1 MCNGIAIIV
10 VKRNDDE
17 IKVYCDPANGSHDK
31 LLSEN
36 VPVEYHNSYIKV
48 EYIFPGELR
57 LDCPDEECRK
67 AATATGLVDEIFSNV
82 LRITPRIIEIIA
94 KNMPRIESWPKELM
108 QDANLQYANLR
119 NVDLW
124 NADLQDANLQDANLQ
139 YANLRNANL
148 RNANLQ
154 DANLRNANLR
164 DANLQYANL
173 QDANLR
179 NANLRDAN
187 LQYANLR
194 DANLQY
200 ANLRNVDLWNA
211 NLLNANLQ
219 GANLLNAD
227 LLGANLQGA
236 NFPEP
241 VGGKFDPAKI
251 KKYREK
257 LGIIIN
263 EVI

>member
-10 VKRNDDE
+10 VKQNDE
-17 IKVYCDPANGSHDK
+17 IKVYCDPKNGSHDK

-67 AATATGLVDEIFSNV
+67 AATATGLVDEIFPNV
-82 LRITPRIIEIIA
+82 LRISPQTTEIIA
-94 KNMPRIESWPKELM
+94 KNIPKIKSWPKDLM
-108 QDANLQYANLR
+108 QYANLQDANLRNANLQDANLWNANLR
-119 NVDLW
+119 
-124 NADLQDANLQDANLQ
+124 NADLQDANLRNANLRN
-139 YANLRNANL
+139 ANLRNADLRNANL

-154 DANLRNANLR
+154 DANLWNANLW
-164 DANLQYANL
+164 NANL
-173 QDANLR
+173 QDANLQ
-179 NANLRDAN
+179 D
-187 LQYANLR
+187 
-194 DANLQY
+194 
-200 ANLRNVDLWNA
+200 
-211 NLLNANLQ
+211 
-219 GANLLNAD
+219 
-227 LLGANLQGA
+227 A

>member
-10 VKRNDDE
+10 VKQNDE
-17 IKVYCDPANGSHDK
+17 IKVYCDPKNGSHDK

-67 AATATGLVDEIFSNV
+67 AATATGLVDEIFPNV
-82 LRITPRIIEIIA
+82 LRISPQTTEIIA
-94 KNMPRIESWPKELM
+94 KNIPKIKSWPKDLM
-108 QDANLQYANLR
+108 QYANLR
-119 NVDLW
+119 
-124 NADLQDANLQDANLQ
+124 NADLQDANLQDANLWN
-139 YANLRNANL
+139 ANLRNANL

-154 DANLRNANLR
+154 DANLWNANLR
-164 DANLQYANL
+164 NANL
-173 QDANLR
+173 QDANLW
-179 NANLRDAN
+179 NANLQDAN
-187 LQYANLR
+187 LQ
-194 DANLQY
+194 D
-200 ANLRNVDLWNA
+200 
-211 NLLNANLQ
+211 
-219 GANLLNAD
+219 
-227 LLGANLQGA
+227 A

>member
-10 VKRNDDE
+10 VKQNDE
-17 IKVYCDPANGSHDK
+17 IKVYCDPKNGSHDK

-108 QDANLQYANLR
+108 QDANLQ
-119 NVDLW
+119 
-124 NADLQDANLQDANLQ
+124 DANLLN
-139 YANLRNANL
+139 
-148 RNANLQ
+148 
-154 DANLRNANLR
+154 
-164 DANLQYANL
+164 
-173 QDANLR
+173 
-179 NANLRDAN
+179 
-187 LQYANLR
+187 
-194 DANLQY
+194 

-211 NLLNANLQ
+211 NLRNANLQ
-219 GANLLNAD
+219 GANLWNAD
-227 LLGANLQGA
+227 LRSADLQNANLRNA
-236 NFPEP
+236 DLRYADLPEP
-241 VGGKFDPAKI
+241 VGGRFDPAKI
-251 KKYREK
+251 KEYREK
-257 LGIIIN
+257 LRIIIN
-263 EVI
+263 EVD

>member
-10 VKRNDDE
+10 VKQNDE
-17 IKVYCDPANGSHDK
+17 IKVYCDPKNGSHDK

-67 AATATGLVDEIFSNV
+67 AATATGLVDEIFPNV
-82 LRITPRIIEIIA
+82 LRISPQTTEIIA
-94 KNMPRIESWPKELM
+94 KNIPKIKSWPKDLM
-108 QDANLQYANLR
+108 QYANLR
-119 NVDLW
+119 
-124 NADLQDANLQDANLQ
+124 NADLQDANLQDANLW
-139 YANLRNANL
+139 NANL

-154 DANLRNANLR
+154 D
-164 DANLQYANL
+164 
-173 QDANLR
+173 
-179 NANLRDAN
+179 
-187 LQYANLR
+187 
-194 DANLQY
+194 
-200 ANLRNVDLWNA
+200 
-211 NLLNANLQ
+211 
-219 GANLLNAD
+219 
-227 LLGANLQGA
+227 A

-257 LGIIIN
+257 LGIIR
-263 EVI
+263 

>member
-10 VKRNDDE
+10 VKQNDE
-17 IKVYCDPANGSHDK
+17 IKVYCDPKNGSHDK

-67 AATATGLVDEIFSNV
+67 AATATGLVDEIFPNV
-82 LRITPRIIEIIA
+82 LRISPQTTEIIA
-94 KNMPRIESWPKELM
+94 KNIPKIKSWPKDLM
-108 QDANLQYANLR
+108 QYANLR
-119 NVDLW
+119 
-124 NADLQDANLQDANLQ
+124 NADLQDANLQDANLWNANLRN
-139 YANLRNANL
+139 ANLRNANL

-154 DANLRNANLR
+154 DANLWN
-164 DANLQYANL
+164 
-173 QDANLR
+173 ANLR
-179 NANLRDAN
+179 NAN
-187 LQYANLR
+187 
-194 DANLQY
+194 
-200 ANLRNVDLWNA
+200 
-211 NLLNANLQ
+211 
-219 GANLLNAD
+219 

-236 NFPEP
+236 NLLGANLLGANLWNANLQDADLWNANLPEP

-251 KKYREK
+251 KEYREK

-263 EVI
+263 EMI

>member
-10 VKRNDDE
+10 VKQNDE
-17 IKVYCDPANGSHDK
+17 IKVYCDPKNGSHDK

-67 AATATGLVDEIFSNV
+67 AATATGLVDEIFPNV
-82 LRITPRIIEIIA
+82 LRISPQTTEIIA
-94 KNMPRIESWPKELM
+94 KNIPKIKSWPKDLM
-108 QDANLQYANLR
+108 QYANLR
-119 NVDLW
+119 
-124 NADLQDANLQDANLQ
+124 NADLQDANLQDANLWNANLRN
-139 YANLRNANL
+139 ANLRNANL

-154 DANLRNANLR
+154 DANLWNANLRNANLW
-164 DANLQYANL
+164 NANL
-173 QDANLR
+173 QDANLQ
-179 NANLRDAN
+179 D
-187 LQYANLR
+187 
-194 DANLQY
+194 
-200 ANLRNVDLWNA
+200 
-211 NLLNANLQ
+211 
-219 GANLLNAD
+219 
-227 LLGANLQGA
+227 A

>member
-10 VKRNDDE
+10 VKQNDE
-17 IKVYCDPANGSHDK
+17 IKVYCDPKNGSHDK

-108 QDANLQYANLR
+108 QDANLQ
-119 NVDLW
+119 D
-124 NADLQDANLQDANLQ
+124 
-139 YANLRNANL
+139 ANL

-154 DANLRNANLR
+154 DANLWN
-164 DANLQYANL
+164 
-173 QDANLR
+173 
-179 NANLRDAN
+179 
-187 LQYANLR
+187 
-194 DANLQY
+194 

-211 NLLNANLQ
+211 NLRNANLQ
-219 GANLLNAD
+219 GANLLGANLRNAN
-227 LLGANLQGA
+227 LLGANLWNA
-236 NFPEP
+236 NLQDADLWNANLPEP

-251 KKYREK
+251 KEYREK

-263 EVI
+263 EMI

>member
-10 VKRNDDE
+10 VKQNDE
-17 IKVYCDPANGSHDK
+17 IKVYCDPKNGSHDK

-94 KNMPRIESWPKELM
+94 KNMPRIESWPKDLM
-108 QDANLQYANLR
+108 QYANLR
-119 NVDLW
+119 
-124 NADLQDANLQDANLQ
+124 NADLQDANLQDANLWN
-139 YANLRNANL
+139 ANLRNANL

-154 DANLRNANLR
+154 DANLWNANLR
-164 DANLQYANL
+164 NANL
-173 QDANLR
+173 QDANLWNANLR
-179 NANLRDAN
+179 NANLQDAN
-187 LQYANLR
+187 
-194 DANLQY
+194 
-200 ANLRNVDLWNA
+200 LWNA
-211 NLLNANLQ
+211 NLQDANLQ
-219 GANLLNAD
+219 D
-227 LLGANLQGA
+227 A

>member
-10 VKRNDDE
+10 VKQNDE
-17 IKVYCDPANGSHDK
+17 VKVYCDPTNGSHDK

-57 LDCPDEECRK
+57 LDCPDTECRK
-67 AATATGLVDEIFSNV
+67 AALITGLVDEIFPNV
-82 LRITPRIIEIIA
+82 LRISPQIIEIIA
-94 KNMPRIESWPKELM
+94 KNIPKVESWPKELM
-108 QDANLQYANLR
+108 QFANLQ
-119 NVDLW
+119 
-124 NADLQDANLQDANLQ
+124 NADLQ
-139 YANLRNANL
+139 
-148 RNANLQ
+148 NANLQ
-154 DANLRNANLR
+154 NADLRS
-164 DANLQYANL
+164 
-173 QDANLR
+173 
-179 NANLRDAN
+179 
-187 LQYANLR
+187 
-194 DANLQY
+194 
-200 ANLRNVDLWNA
+200 A

-219 GANLLNAD
+219 GANLQGAD
-227 LLGANLQGA
+227 LWSANLQGA